1 VLLALVYVMSVGGR
15 QWRVELLLFW
25 VLAGLGTYL
34 GRDLPNL
41 LARVTVS
48 DDEVILRLRYTLQ
61 ARIIPRR
68 EVRRLVRCTV
78 RGGFGGRY
86 PLLVVA
92 GDGDRTLAQIEVDH
106 YTDDDLA
113 AIADALS
120 IPPEGNWEYMPSVT
134 EMIALFPGF
143 RRLNPS
149 ANAAILWWILPVA
162 LAALLAWALT
172 PVILR

>member
-1 VLLALVYVMSVGGR
+1 MVCAMTWGGR
-15 QWRVELLLFW
+15 EWRVWLLLFW
-25 VLAGLGTYL
+25 VLAGLGTYESRNL
-34 GRDLPNL
+34 ANL

-48 DDEVILRLRYTLQ
+48 DGEVILRLRYSLR
-61 ARIIPRR
+61 ARTIPRR

-78 RGGFGGRY
+78 RSGFGGRY
-86 PLLVVA
+86 PLLVVV
-92 GDGDRTLAQIEVDH
+92 GESDRTLAQIEVDH

-113 AIADALS
+113 TIADSLG
-120 IPPEGNWEYMPSVT
+120 IRPEGNWEYMPSVAG
-134 EMIALFPGF
+134 MIALFPGF

-149 ANAAILWWILPVA
+149 DKVAVLWWTLPMA